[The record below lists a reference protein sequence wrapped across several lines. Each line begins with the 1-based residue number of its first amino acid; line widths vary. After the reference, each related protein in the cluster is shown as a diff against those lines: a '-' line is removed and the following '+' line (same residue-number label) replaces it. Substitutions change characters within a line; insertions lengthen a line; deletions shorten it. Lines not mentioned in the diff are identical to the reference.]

1 VISSNLAAL
10 SPLPGLRVCCNITTD
25 EKNIFF
31 FKNAMRKKILLK
43 NDVFRKTGKT
53 TDEVMG
59 K

>member
-1 VISSNLAAL
+1 MK
-10 SPLPGLRVCCNITTD
+10 
-25 EKNIFF
+25 KNIFF